1 MARTGSSRTF
11 QHTDGRGGVAEG
23 LKQRRCGRG
32 KCWVNY
38 GTLGTREDSPPSS
51 PAFAPSGRPQRG
63 WSRTEQEEGP
73 ERRPTAVG
81 GICLQVARTRL
92 RETTSSSLSSDLPDV
107 SELLGVSTVSP
118 HEVTAGAAGRA
129 PAAPPAGT
137 TSVTF
142 PACRSPPRFLPQV
155 PPRRARPT
163 SFLRRGPAALVSG
176 SSLALRTCLC
186 PPEVLAFTR
195 SLTHPTR
202 A

>member
-1 MARTGSSRTF
+1 M
-11 QHTDGRGGVAEG
+11 GGVAEG

-107 SELLGVSTVSP
+107 SELLGVCTASP

-137 TSVTF
+137 TPVTF

-155 PPRRARPT
+155 PPERARPT